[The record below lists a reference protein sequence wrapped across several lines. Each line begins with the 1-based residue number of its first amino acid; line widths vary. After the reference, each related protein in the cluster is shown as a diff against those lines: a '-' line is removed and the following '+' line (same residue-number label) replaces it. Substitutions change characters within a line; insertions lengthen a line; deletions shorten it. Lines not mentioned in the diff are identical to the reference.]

1 MLTKKQKTAL
11 ETIQRRFK
19 KILDVNMQDAIEEEY
34 KISSRFSKGL
44 LAQKISAS
52 RIISNNIIY
61 VAPYI
66 RTISENLYNLLM
78 YGYHENNNE
87 YKYMINPFNVE
98 QVEQC
103 YKDLENII
111 FNLKLKKSLTKKTE
125 IITTTRRKI

>member
-66 RTISENLYNLLM
+66 KTISLNLYNILM
-78 YGYHENNNE
+78 YGYHENNDE
-87 YKYMINPFNVE
+87 YKYMIIPFNVE